1 MSVKIRL
8 TRMGKKKQPSYRVVV
23 MDSRRPRDGA
33 YIEQI
38 GVYDPRREPSLIEI
52 DNDKAVDWLR
62 KGAQPTDRARK
73 LLEISGAWTRFRVA
87 KGDIHTIG
95 EPPSGSAVPME
106 PATDEPPAEPVA
118 QPADEAPEV
127 SDELPATVDEPVTEA
142 DEGAGMPETAEPAAE
157 VVAEVAEEP
166 VADVAEEAEEP
177 EPPKSPLPM
186 CPLPKCPLPRR
197 DAEEPVTAEET
208 DVPEAATEPV
218 AESDTDP
225 AADDDEGEPK

>member
-38 GVYDPRREPSLIEI
+38 GTYDPRRQPSLVEI

-95 EPPSGSAVPME
+95 
-106 PATDEPPAEPVA
+106 
-118 QPADEAPEV
+118 Q
-127 SDELPATVDEPVTEA
+127 
-142 DEGAGMPETAEPAAE
+142 
-157 VVAEVAEEP
+157 AEEP
-166 VADVAEEAEEP
+166 AVEDPVEPAVDDPAAAAPEHEAVTTDTAAAPVAEPSVDEAAVDDAAVDDAAVDEATVGEPADAEEAAVAAVA
-177 EPPKSPLPM
+177 
-186 CPLPKCPLPRR
+186 
-197 DAEEPVTAEET
+197 DATGGET
-208 DVPEAATEPV
+208 DSTE
-218 AESDTDP
+218 EDP
-225 AADDDEGEPK
+225 A